1 MISAAMYR
9 RIRPTRLALAV
20 IAATIL
26 AVVTAF
32 RVGEVAPTSRVQA
45 DGITATVVRAIDGDT
60 VDVRLDSGAVERV
73 RILGIDTPEVV
84 DPRRPI
90 QCFGPEASA
99 RTKELLPPGRAV
111 FLEPDPTQDKRD
123 RHGRRLAHVFVE
135 VPAEGHGAPANV
147 GAALIA
153 EGYARHYVYQRT
165 PTVHGSEYAA
175 AEATARATGA
185 GLWSAETCDGRTTRR
200 TGSDRGA

>member
-1 MISAAMYR
+1 
-9 RIRPTRLALAV
+9 
-20 IAATIL
+20 
-26 AVVTAF
+26 
-32 RVGEVAPTSRVQA
+32 
-45 DGITATVVRAIDGDT
+45 
-60 VDVRLDSGAVERV
+60 LDSGAVERV

-111 FLEPDPTQDKRD
+111 FLEPDPTQDERD
-123 RHGRRLAHVFVE
+123 RYGRRLAHVFVE